1 MTRGQYTLQGTS
13 ERERKN
19 SAVDLKLKFDNYTG
33 YARPVG
39 TLSGGEGF
47 LASLALAL
55 GLADVVQAYAGG
67 IHLDTILIDEGFG
80 TLDPEALDIAIK
92 ALIDLQRGGR
102 LVGIISHVPE
112 LKERINA
119 RLEVVKTKQGSK
131 ASFKVG

>member
-1 MTRGQYTLQGTS
+1 MVGGLQIG
-13 ERERKN
+13 N
-19 SAVDLKLKFDNYTG
+19 VLLY
-33 YARPVG
+33 
-39 TLSGGEGF
+39 EGF
-47 LASLALAL
+47 W
-55 GLADVVQAYAGG
+55 
-67 IHLDTILIDEGFG
+67 II
-80 TLDPEALDIAIK
+80 DPEALDIAIK